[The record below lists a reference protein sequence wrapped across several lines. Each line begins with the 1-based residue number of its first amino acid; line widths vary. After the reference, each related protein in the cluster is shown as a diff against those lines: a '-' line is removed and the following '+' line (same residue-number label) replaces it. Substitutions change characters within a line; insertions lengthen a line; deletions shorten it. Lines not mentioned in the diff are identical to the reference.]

1 MKSFLLILP
10 IMVAGL
16 VSPGLRTALLDEPA
30 LLSSVS
36 ASADT
41 VHAGETFIAQLPDSL
56 SGDAIAT
63 WELEKPPVWSL
74 LRERSFFWKTFEKD
88 LGIHEL
94 RFQAITKE
102 RGDTLAYP
110 IQLIIL

>member
-1 MKSFLLILP
+1 MRVKRL
-10 IMVAGL
+10 
-16 VSPGLRTALLDEPA
+16 SPNCRIRYLEM
-30 LLSSVS
+30 
-36 ASADT
+36 
-41 VHAGETFIAQLPDSL
+41 QLQR
-56 SGDAIAT
+56 G
-63 WELEKPPVWSL
+63 ELEKPPVWSL